1 MVKPEPISNHVS
13 VWGEGPIWH
22 QERLLYVDIE
32 SHKILAFTP
41 ATGEEKIWNVGQRV
55 GTVVP
60 RAQGGLVWAGDDG
73 FFFLNEDT
81 GVSTPIANPEP
92 DLPDNRFNDGKCD
105 PTGRFWA
112 GTIHLKKQPTAAL
125 YCLHA
130 DLRVEKKFSPVT
142 NSNGIIWSR
151 DSGTMF
157 YIDTPSKKIRAFDV
171 DPATSAITHERVIWD
186 TRADTSVPDG
196 MTIDNQDR
204 LWIAFCHGAKVVCFD
219 PATKQSSSRS
229 TSPASKP
236 PPAPSVGLIC
246 RIFTSPPASSPDWK
260 NLSRVVSS
268 SAVQVPQACLRQP
281 LLADLVAGHEIASP
295 VPKKVPP
302 ADQEPALHPH
312 LSPLKEKGAHHLRHR
327 RRASP

>member
-105 PTGRFWA
+105 PAGRFWA
-112 GTIHLKKQPTAAL
+112 GTIHLKKQPSAAL
-125 YCLHA
+125 YCLHT

-151 DSGTMF
+151 DGGTMF
-157 YIDTPSKKIRAFDV
+157 YIDTPSKKIRAFDF
-171 DPATSAITHERVIWD
+171 DTATSAITNERVIWD
-186 TRADTSVPDG
+186 TSADTSVPDG

-219 PATKQSSSRS
+219 PATKTVEQQIDFPCIE
-229 TSPASKP
+229 TTACAFGGPDLQDLYITTGLKP
-236 PPAPSVGLIC
+236 GLEEPLAGRLFVC
-246 RIFTSPPASSPDWK
+246 RPGATGVP
-260 NLSRVVSS
+260 S
-268 SAVQVPQACLRQP
+268 SAF
-281 LLADLVAGHEIASP
+281 AG
-295 VPKKVPP
+295 
-302 ADQEPALHPH
+302 
-312 LSPLKEKGAHHLRHR
+312 
-327 RRASP
+327 

>member
-13 VWGEGPIWH
+13 IWGEGPIWH

-92 DLPDNRFNDGKCD
+92 DLADNRFNDGKCD
-105 PTGRFWA
+105 PAGRFWA
-112 GTIHLKKQPTAAL
+112 GTIHLKKQPSAAL
-125 YCLHA
+125 YCLHT

-151 DSGTMF
+151 DGGTMF
-157 YIDTPSKKIRAFDV
+157 YIDTPSKKIRAFDF
-171 DPATSAITHERVIWD
+171 DTATSAITNERVIWD
-186 TRADTSVPDG
+186 TSADTSVPDG

-219 PATKQSSSRS
+219 PATKTVEQQIDFPCIE
-229 TSPASKP
+229 TTACAFGGPDLQDLYITTGLKP
-236 PPAPSVGLIC
+236 GLEEPLAGRLFVC
-246 RIFTSPPASSPDWK
+246 RPGATGVP
-260 NLSRVVSS
+260 S
-268 SAVQVPQACLRQP
+268 SAF
-281 LLADLVAGHEIASP
+281 AG
-295 VPKKVPP
+295 
-302 ADQEPALHPH
+302 
-312 LSPLKEKGAHHLRHR
+312 
-327 RRASP
+327 

>member
-112 GTIHLKKQPTAAL
+112 GSIHLKKQPSAAL
-125 YCLHA
+125 YCLHT

-151 DSGTMF
+151 DGGTMF
-157 YIDTPSKKIRAFDV
+157 YIDTPSKKIRAFDF
-171 DPATSAITHERVIWD
+171 DTATSTITNERVIWD
-186 TRADTSVPDG
+186 TSADTSVPDG

-219 PATKQSSSRS
+219 PATKTVEQQIDFPCIE
-229 TSPASKP
+229 TTACAFGGPDLQDLYITTGLKP
-236 PPAPSVGLIC
+236 GLEEPLAGRLFVC
-246 RIFTSPPASSPDWK
+246 RPGATGVP
-260 NLSRVVSS
+260 S
-268 SAVQVPQACLRQP
+268 SAF
-281 LLADLVAGHEIASP
+281 AG
-295 VPKKVPP
+295 
-302 ADQEPALHPH
+302 
-312 LSPLKEKGAHHLRHR
+312 
-327 RRASP
+327 

>member
-151 DSGTMF
+151 DGGTMF
-157 YIDTPSKKIRAFDV
+157 YIDTPSKKIRAFDF
-171 DPATSAITHERVIWD
+171 DTATSAISNERVIWD
-186 TRADTSVPDG
+186 TSADTSVPDG

-219 PATKQSSSRS
+219 PATKTVEQQIDFPCIE
-229 TSPASKP
+229 TTACAFGGPDLQDLYITTGLKP
-236 PPAPSVGLIC
+236 GLEEPLAGRLFVC
-246 RIFTSPPASSPDWK
+246 RPGATGVP
-260 NLSRVVSS
+260 S
-268 SAVQVPQACLRQP
+268 SAF
-281 LLADLVAGHEIASP
+281 AG
-295 VPKKVPP
+295 
-302 ADQEPALHPH
+302 
-312 LSPLKEKGAHHLRHR
+312 
-327 RRASP
+327 

>member
-92 DLPDNRFNDGKCD
+92 DLADNRFNDGKCD
-105 PTGRFWA
+105 PAGRFWA
-112 GTIHLKKQPTAAL
+112 GTIHLKKQPSAAL
-125 YCLHA
+125 YCLHT
-130 DLRVEKKFSPVT
+130 DLRVEKKFSSVT

-151 DSGTMF
+151 DGGTMF
-157 YIDTPSKKIRAFDV
+157 YIDTPSKKIRAFDF
-171 DPATSAITHERVIWD
+171 DTATSAITNERVIWD
-186 TRADTSVPDG
+186 TSADTSVPDG

-219 PATKQSSSRS
+219 PATKTVEQQIDFPCIE
-229 TSPASKP
+229 TTACAFGGPDLQDLYITTGLKP
-236 PPAPSVGLIC
+236 GLEEPLAGRLFVC
-246 RIFTSPPASSPDWK
+246 RPGATGVP
-260 NLSRVVSS
+260 S
-268 SAVQVPQACLRQP
+268 SAF
-281 LLADLVAGHEIASP
+281 AG
-295 VPKKVPP
+295 
-302 ADQEPALHPH
+302 
-312 LSPLKEKGAHHLRHR
+312 
-327 RRASP
+327 

>member
-73 FFFLNEDT
+73 FFFLNENT

-92 DLPDNRFNDGKCD
+92 DLADNRFNDGKCD
-105 PTGRFWA
+105 PAGRFWA
-112 GTIHLKKQPTAAL
+112 GTIHLKKQPSAAL

-151 DSGTMF
+151 DGGTMF
-157 YIDTPSKKIRAFDV
+157 YIDTPSKKIRAFDF
-171 DPATSAITHERVIWD
+171 DTATSAITNERVIWD
-186 TRADTSVPDG
+186 TSADTSVPDG

-219 PATKQSSSRS
+219 PATKTVEQQIDFPCIE
-229 TSPASKP
+229 TTACAFGGPDLQDLYITTGLKP
-236 PPAPSVGLIC
+236 GLEEPLAGRLFVC
-246 RIFTSPPASSPDWK
+246 RPGATGVP
-260 NLSRVVSS
+260 S
-268 SAVQVPQACLRQP
+268 SAF
-281 LLADLVAGHEIASP
+281 AG
-295 VPKKVPP
+295 
-302 ADQEPALHPH
+302 
-312 LSPLKEKGAHHLRHR
+312 
-327 RRASP
+327 